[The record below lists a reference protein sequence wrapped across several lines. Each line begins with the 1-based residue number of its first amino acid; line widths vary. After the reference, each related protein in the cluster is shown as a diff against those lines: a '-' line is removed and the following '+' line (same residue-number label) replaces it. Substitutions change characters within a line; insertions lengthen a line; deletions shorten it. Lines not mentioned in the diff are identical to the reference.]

1 MKIRGTTDHTWGQLG
16 GTAPP
21 KRTFVGVPA
30 GARPGD
36 VIEVEAPEGF
46 LLKVEVP
53 EGSQGVSDMP
63 GGQLQVNYED

>member
-1 MKIRGTTDHTWGQLG
+1 MQARLG
-16 GTAPP
+16 FEVLSGIG
-21 KRTFVGVPA
+21 VGIV
-30 GARPGD
+30 GILD
-36 VIEVEAPEGF
+36 